1 MNQRL
6 TTEKLYYAISEVAA
20 MFEVSTATLR
30 FWESEFSQLK
40 VRKGR
45 RGERRFQKKDIAY
58 ISKIHN
64 LLKHEGYT
72 IAGAK
77 KLLSKPTGQNAST
90 EEILQRLQ
98 DLQQN
103 LKSLRDQL

>member
-1 MNQRL
+1 LNQRL

-20 MFEVSTATLR
+20 MFDVSTATLR

-77 KLLSKPTGQNAST
+77 KLLSKSNEQNYSN
-90 EEILQRLQ
+90 EELLQKLIN
-98 DLQQN
+98 LQQN
-103 LKSLRDQL
+103 LKKLRDRL